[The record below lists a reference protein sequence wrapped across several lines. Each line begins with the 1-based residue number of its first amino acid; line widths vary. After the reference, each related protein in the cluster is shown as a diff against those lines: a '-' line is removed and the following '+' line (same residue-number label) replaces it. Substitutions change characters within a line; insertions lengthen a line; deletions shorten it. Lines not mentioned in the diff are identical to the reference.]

1 MKEVCMKK
9 KVFYQ
14 TSYILL
20 FIISLFL
27 VFLVADIYVIVALL
41 LLNKHVFEYV
51 ILVACILVA
60 PYLIYTIIRF
70 ARNRII
76 FQKEQ
81 IFVPESWGGKDIKM
95 QYETKINYSE
105 INNIYIISSTN
116 NSLNKPLKFVTL
128 PMPYIV
134 FECNNSEQKAINV
147 FYYSK
152 KSIIKIIDEAIKRTA
167 ICKNLKEIESG
178 DKVLENFLNGLRKK

>member
-1 MKEVCMKK
+1 M
-9 KVFYQ
+9 
-14 TSYILL
+14 
-20 FIISLFL
+20 
-27 VFLVADIYVIVALL
+27 VADIYVIVALL
-41 LLNKHVFEYV
+41 LLKKRVFEYV

-60 PYLIYTIIRF
+60 PYVIYTIIRF

-95 QYETKINYSE
+95 QYEIKINYSE

-167 ICKNLKEIESG
+167 ICKNLKDVESG